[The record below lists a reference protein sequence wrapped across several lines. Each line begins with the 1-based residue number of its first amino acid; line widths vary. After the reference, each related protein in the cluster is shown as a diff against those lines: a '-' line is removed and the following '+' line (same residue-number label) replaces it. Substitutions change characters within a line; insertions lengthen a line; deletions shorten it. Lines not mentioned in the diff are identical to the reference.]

1 MIHKLFITI
10 LPVMVGEE
18 LLLPFLYWHQLLT
31 TEVTHILQFVGSYLS
46 TYEND
51 FGSMAS
57 LIIFA
62 SFIIA

>member
-31 TEVTHILQFVGSYLS
+31 TEVTHILQFVGSYLH
-46 TYEND
+46 
-51 FGSMAS
+51 MK
-57 LIIFA
+57 IIFDQWLHL
-62 SFIIA
+62 